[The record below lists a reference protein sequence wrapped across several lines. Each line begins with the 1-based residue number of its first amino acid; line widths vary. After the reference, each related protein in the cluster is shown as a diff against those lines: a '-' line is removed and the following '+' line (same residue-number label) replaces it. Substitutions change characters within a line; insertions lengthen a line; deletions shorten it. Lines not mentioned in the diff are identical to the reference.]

1 MTAITEE
8 TGSRPKQRGP
18 SLLRGRNML
27 GILVIVAVLVFGLRW
42 LLGDEDT
49 SAASDTPTF
58 AVASGDLVI
67 SVIEGGNLKALKSKE
82 IKSEVEGSATI
93 LYIVPEGTRITE
105 KDIADK
111 KLLVEL
117 DSSQIRERTKTQ
129 EITYQ
134 SANSDYI
141 QAKEAYQIQ
150 LKQNESDIKAGELS
164 VKFALMDLQRYL
176 GKGLASQLTQ
186 NHEALFKPGVIGN
199 GEQDSGSIEG
209 ASRQTKRTLENS
221 ISLSREELT
230 RAQNDLE
237 WTDKLYEKGFVSKN
251 DLDADTL
258 ALNRRKVELEQSKTA
273 LDLFLQYEFY
283 KEAEKL
289 LSDYEEAIQ
298 QLERT
303 KARARAQEAQKKS
316 SLEATRAK
324 YELQQDRLAE
334 YKEQV
339 EKCTIYATTPGLVVW
354 SNRSDGWGREQNR
367 IEEGASVRQRQSIVM
382 IPDISTMAVEVKV
395 HETAVD
401 RVKRDLKARIKVDA
415 LSDLVF
421 DGQVLKI
428 GVLPDTQSRWLNPD
442 LKVYSTDVSVL
453 GDHDFL
459 KPGMSAQVEIIIKEL
474 NDVLYVPIQAVLS
487 RQGENFC
494 MVQPAGQHAM
504 PQRVIT
510 GEYNDT
516 FVEIREGLSE
526 GDLVLVRPTPSDWE
540 PLELNGNG
548 NGHQREGES
557 GPQGER
563 PGTSPGQRPGPGR
576 ERAMNH
582 GQGDRQPGAY
592 PDGTGPSPAMTQR
605 KGAPGEQGDRGKQKN
620 LSGRGHGEAARDSG
634 KTESTSQKQR
644 TRRAGFSG
652 TGESVR

>member
-1 MTAITEE
+1 MTANNNK
-8 TGSRPKQRGP
+8 TGPHNGRQGN
-18 SLLRGRNML
+18 SLLRGRNIL
-27 GILVIVAVLVFGLRW
+27 GVLAIVVALVLGLCWLAGDDETSSGGESLTFTVAR
-42 LLGDEDT
+42 
-49 SAASDTPTF
+49 
-58 AVASGDLVI
+58 GDLAI
-67 SVIEGGNLKALKSKE
+67 SVIEGGNLKALHSKE
-82 IKSEVEGSATI
+82 VKSEVEGSTTI
-93 LYIVPEGTRITE
+93 IYLVPEGTKITE
-105 KDIADK
+105 EDIANK

-117 DSSQIRERTKTQ
+117 DSSEIRERTKSQ

-150 LKQNESDIKAGELS
+150 LKQNESDIKAGELA

-176 GKGLASQLTQ
+176 GKDLAAQLTQ
-186 NHEALFKPGVIGN
+186 NPEALFEPSLIGD
-199 GEQDSGSIEG
+199 GEEGSGSIEG

-221 ISLSREELT
+221 ISLAREELT

-289 LSDYEEAIQ
+289 QSDYEEAIQ

-316 SLEATRAK
+316 SLEASRAK
-324 YELQQDRLAE
+324 YELQSDRLAE

-339 EKCTIYATTPGLVVW
+339 KNCTIYATTPGLVVW
-354 SNRSDGWGREQNR
+354 SNESNGRGRERNM
-367 IEEGASVRQRQSIVM
+367 IEEGASVRQRQSIIK

-401 RVKRDLKARIKVDA
+401 RVKTQQKARIKVDA
-415 LSDLVF
+415 LPDLTF

-442 LKVYSTDVSVL
+442 LKVYSTDVSVK
-453 GDHDFL
+453 GSHDFL
-459 KPGMSAQVEIIIKEL
+459 KPGMSAQVEIIVKEL
-474 NDVLYVPIQAVLS
+474 RNVLRVPIQAVLS
-487 RQGENFC
+487 RQGANYCLVLRDE
-494 MVQPAGQHAM
+494 QHPV

-510 GEYNDT
+510 GDYNDS

-526 GDLVLVRPTPSDWE
+526 GDLVLVHPAQHDWE
-540 PLELNGNG
+540 PLDLDDNDQPQDAGDERRQRPDSTELRTEDGK
-548 NGHQREGES
+548 QSQKRAMEGRQEA
-557 GPQGER
+557 GPRPRAEGANER
-563 PGTSPGQRPGPGR
+563 P
-576 ERAMNH
+576 
-582 GQGDRQPGAY
+582 
-592 PDGTGPSPAMTQR
+592 
-605 KGAPGEQGDRGKQKN
+605 
-620 LSGRGHGEAARDSG
+620 
-634 KTESTSQKQR
+634 
-644 TRRAGFSG
+644 
-652 TGESVR
+652 